1 MNAGP
6 EFSMSDRQQDS
17 VYAFV
22 ERAYMRL
29 QAGDVLIR
37 CLEEGKLT
45 PIQEMVEGLVV
56 AGPEN
61 IATLREILGETGQR
75 KVQVQDDL
83 HQVFTQFSSV
93 MKSFGVALDEKQNT
107 QTIQEWTAS
116 RLLELMLQQGV
127 REMDTQTACLQVWQD
142 SREIMENLCTNLSLL
157 SEVELYLQDWVWGL
171 AYSQVRRQADTN
183 QPDIDEPKQY
193 L

>member
-1 MNAGP
+1 
-6 EFSMSDRQQDS
+6 MSDRQQDS

-183 QPDIDEPKQY
+183 QPDIDELNQY